1 MPFLPVCH
9 AQGSDSHKLNTVCI
23 DAGHGGKD
31 GGCTRK
37 NKSGKTLKEKDITL
51 YIAKELGRLINASY
65 PEVSVVLTRGT
76 DDYVSLAKRGEIA
89 NTANAD
95 LFISI
100 HIDAH
105 TKKDARG
112 FSIHCLGQSRDK
124 NRDLYENNKRI
135 CQRENEVFSSEDDKP
150 VGFDPNDPMSNMVFS
165 LMQNVHLEQSLTFA
179 EDVQREMKK
188 GPIGVDKGVWQNP
201 FMVLWVTSMPSVL
214 IECGFLSNESD
225 FKVFN
230 SDEGKDKIAASI
242 FRAFK
247 TYKTRFD
254 GVETALPVKEK
265 EKVEKVEKVKEED
278 KAAPQEQKAE
288 EKPAEKVDKVEKAGE
303 QGTVYGTQIMA
314 VGKLLKANDP
324 EFKGY
329 KPTIVKSGNLYKY
342 IIGTEADLKKAREK
356 HKKIKKTFPKSFLV
370 KTDGKTVE
378 IVR

>member
-9 AQGSDSHKLNTVCI
+9 AQGPDSHKLNTVCI

-105 TKKDARG
+105 TKKEARG

-150 VGFDPNDPMSNMVFS
+150 VGFDPNDPMSNMVFRS
-165 LMQNVHLEQSLTFA
+165 
-179 EDVQREMKK
+179 
-188 GPIGVDKGVWQNP
+188 
-201 FMVLWVTSMPSVL
+201 
-214 IECGFLSNESD
+214 
-225 FKVFN
+225 
-230 SDEGKDKIAASI
+230 
-242 FRAFK
+242 
-247 TYKTRFD
+247 
-254 GVETALPVKEK
+254 
-265 EKVEKVEKVKEED
+265 
-278 KAAPQEQKAE
+278 
-288 EKPAEKVDKVEKAGE
+288 
-303 QGTVYGTQIMA
+303 TVPDRMA
-314 VGKLLKANDP
+314 
-324 EFKGY
+324 
-329 KPTIVKSGNLYKY
+329 
-342 IIGTEADLKKAREK
+342 
-356 HKKIKKTFPKSFLV
+356 
-370 KTDGKTVE
+370 
-378 IVR
+378 